1 MRGVAEEVWGGDEDG
16 FLVRVGMEAHA
27 VFVHNGLV
35 EVDLNVSVLV
45 VQQAEGSAH
54 FCLEG
59 IF

>member
-16 FLVRVGMEAHA
+16 FFVRVGMEAHA

-45 VQQAEGSAH
+45 IQQAEGRDDA
-54 FCLEG
+54 ER
-59 IF
+59 